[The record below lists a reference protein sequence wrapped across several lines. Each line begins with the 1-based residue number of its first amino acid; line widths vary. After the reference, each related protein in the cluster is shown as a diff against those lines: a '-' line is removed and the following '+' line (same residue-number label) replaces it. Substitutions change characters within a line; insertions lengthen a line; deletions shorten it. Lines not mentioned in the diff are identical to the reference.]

1 MPHDAAQSGGASVEP
16 ARNPGAVLR
25 NAGVEPERVPIRA
38 AGPAFM
44 GVCVALIVIGVVAFA
59 IALSFGLA
67 ARAWQCYLV
76 NLLFFL
82 SVAQGGVVVSAAAY
96 LSQGRWAGV
105 TQYRLAEASGMF
117 LPVGFVLFF
126 GLFFGRT
133 LIFPWVLHPV
143 AQKAAWLNTPFLFA
157 RDGIALLVMTVLS
170 LGLMRASR
178 SAEAL
183 AWASNPANIVMPPPA
198 VRRLAVAVAIA
209 FAAIYTLI
217 AFDLIM
223 SLAPAWHSTLFGA
236 FFFGASFLSGIAA
249 MGFGAVLLRRRLGEH
264 NVFRTPRVLHDLGKF
279 LFAFSVFW
287 VYLLFAQYIVIW
299 YGDIPL
305 ETFFIVQR
313 VYYPPWEAFS
323 YAVVILMWVIP
334 FTGLMGVRPKRTPAI
349 LGTVAF
355 GVLVGAWIELYVLVV
370 PSLSQRVVPFGWIE
384 LFISL
389 GFLGIFLL
397 SSVRGIN
404 LVSAAASTE
413 QLMEGE
419 GHA

>member
-1 MPHDAAQSGGASVEP
+1 MTRRYQEHEEIAVSS
-16 ARNPGAVLR
+16 NPGAVLQKT
-25 NAGVEPERVPIRA
+25 GVEPEHRPIRA
-38 AGPAFM
+38 AGPVFT
-44 GVCVALIVIGVVAFA
+44 GVSAALTVIGVIAFA
-59 IALSFGLA
+59 VGLTNGAA
-67 ARAWQCYLV
+67 ARVWQAYLV

-82 SVAQGGVVVSAAAY
+82 CVAQGGVVVSAAAY
-96 LSQGRWAGV
+96 LSQGRWAGA
-105 TQYRLAEASGMF
+105 TQYRLAEAGGMF

-133 LIFPWVLHPV
+133 VIFPWVQHPV

-157 RDGIALLVMTVLS
+157 RDGIALLVMTLLS

-178 SAEAL
+178 SAAAC
-183 AWASNPANIVMPPPA
+183 AWAANPANIVMPPPA
-198 VRRLAVAVAIA
+198 VRRLAPAVAIA

-249 MGFGAVLLRRRLGEH
+249 MALGAVLLRSVLGEH
-264 NVFRTPRVLHDLGKF
+264 NIFRTPRVLHDLGKF

-299 YGDIPL
+299 YGDMPV

-323 YAVVILMWVIP
+323 YAVAILMWVIP
-334 FTGLMGVRPKRTPAI
+334 FIVLMGVRPKRTPAI

-355 GVLVGAWIELYVLVV
+355 AVLVGAWIELYVLVV
-370 PSLSQRVVPFGWIE
+370 PSLSQWVVPFGWIE

-397 SSVRGIN
+397 SSAHGIN
-404 LVSAAASTE
+404 LVSTTATTE